1 MKKMVFEKIPKNK
14 NIRLDEFKR
23 KLKNITVDSLR
34 TFLINCNESYDTFNL
49 AEIFINKSKN
59 IVIERFYESLLVA
72 NKEDY
77 EQIISSIGSLTIVP
91 EGIKE
96 EERIFT
102 YIELQ
107 PTILCKELFKQIH
120 NYSLTK
126 SLWPNKFFFGF
137 LFFLIDRGVCV
148 DLNLVYRLFYNI
160 FNEKEDMD
168 LAIPD
173 FNSIKQQI
181 LDCNNVDNDL
191 DRLLV
196 LASQNKNETEEDF
209 EYQFYSLPIYERDI
223 KKFVEL
229 FSFKELD
236 LIFSI
241 RLIWTIIEKYYI
253 LKAPNS
259 KIIYA
264 DNDIP
269 LLKRIIIAQIIKLN
283 EFSCSDKLIEQ
294 NLVILS
300 QINIKCLDN
309 NLTFNI
315 EPWEEF

>member
-1 MKKMVFEKIPKNK
+1 MVFEKISKK
-14 NIRLDEFKR
+14 KKIRLDEFKR

-59 IVIERFYESLLVA
+59 IVIERFYESLLVT

-77 EQIISSIGSLTIVP
+77 EQIVSSIGSLTIVP
-91 EGIKE
+91 ESIKE

-160 FNEKEDMD
+160 FNEKEDID
-168 LAIPD
+168 LTIPD

-181 LDCNNVDNDL
+181 LDCKDVDYDL
-191 DRLLV
+191 NRLLV
-196 LASQNKNETEEDF
+196 LASQNKNEIEEDF

-223 KKFVEL
+223 KKFVDL

-253 LKAPNS
+253 LKAPIS

-269 LLKRIIIAQIIKLN
+269 LLKRVIIAQIIKLN
-283 EFSCSDKLIEQ
+283 EFSWSDELIEQ
-294 NLVILS
+294 NFGILS
-300 QINIKCLDN
+300 QINIKCLEN

>member
-1 MKKMVFEKIPKNK
+1 M
-14 NIRLDEFKR
+14 
-23 KLKNITVDSLR
+23 
-34 TFLINCNESYDTFNL
+34 
-49 AEIFINKSKN
+49 AEIFINKSKK
-59 IVIERFYESLLVA
+59 IVIERFYESLLVT

-91 EGIKE
+91 ESIKE
-96 EERIFT
+96 EERIFN

-160 FNEKEDMD
+160 FNEKEDID
-168 LAIPD
+168 LTIPD

-181 LDCNNVDNDL
+181 LDCKDVDYDL
-191 DRLLV
+191 NRLLV
-196 LASQNKNETEEDF
+196 LASQNKNEIEEDF

-223 KKFVEL
+223 KKFVEH

-253 LKAPNS
+253 LEAPNS

-283 EFSCSDKLIEQ
+283 EFSCSDELIEQ
-294 NLVILS
+294 NFGILS